1 MSPDRWRRIKEV
13 AFAALE
19 LEEKERAEFLDTEC
33 GGDRDLR
40 DSIEGLLQ
48 EDRQPGG
55 SIEKAIAVAAAQVH
69 KGPVAEAS
77 KSMLGRTISHYK
89 VVEKIGQGGMGVVYK
104 AEDLDLDRFVAL
116 KFLAPHLADNE
127 EGSRRFVQE
136 AKAAAALD
144 HPNICTIH
152 EINQEENRTFI
163 AMAYIEGQS
172 LKQKI
177 EPELCTAG
185 CTSGGLSRKG
195 PLGDPRK
202 HGVKR

>member
-116 KFLAPHLADNE
+116 KFLAPIWRTTKKAPGALCKRPKQPPPSITPTSARSTKSTKKKTAPL
-127 EGSRRFVQE
+127 SRWPTSR
-136 AKAAAALD
+136 AKA
-144 HPNICTIH
+144 
-152 EINQEENRTFI
+152 
-163 AMAYIEGQS
+163 
-172 LKQKI
+172 
-177 EPELCTAG
+177 
-185 CTSGGLSRKG
+185 
-195 PLGDPRK
+195 
-202 HGVKR
+202 